1 MANENVK
8 PVTEEM
14 LKEENTSEEKEK
26 TTPKAE
32 SKKQVKN
39 TPDETS
45 TDEGKESGKNKGLS
59 QEKVNELVGQART
72 EGRESAAK
80 ELLESLGVES
90 QDNLQAMLDEYNE
103 MKRGQMSA
111 LERLETDLEAERK
124 AKEKLS
130 DSAEKAKSRA
140 AEALLRAEVARLAS
154 GKFADV
160 DVVLKIMEPQDIE
173 INLDEGT
180 VTGVEKSLDALAEQY
195 PWMLSKTSKVSQTS
209 TTNPA
214 NPNRKTGKTDDQR
227 TAEYFGRQGSDFWGG
242 SGVRIISGED
252 E

>member
-14 LKEENTSEEKEK
+14 LEGDTSETKEK
-26 TTPKAE
+26 TSPKSE
-32 SKKQVKN
+32 PKTQVEN

-45 TDEGKESGKNKGLS
+45 TDEGKKSGKPKGLS
-59 QEKVNELVGQART
+59 QDKVNELVGKART
-72 EGRESAAK
+72 EGEKRAAK
-80 ELLESLGVES
+80 KLLEDLGAES
-90 QDNLQAMLDEYNE
+90 QDDLQAMLEEYNE

-124 AKEKLS
+124 EKQKLS
-130 DSAEKAKSRA
+130 ETAENARSRA

-160 DVVLKIMEPQDIE
+160 DVVMKVMEPQDIE

-180 VTGVEKSLDALAEQY
+180 VTGVEKTLDALAEQY
-195 PWMLSKTSKVSQTS
+195 PWMLSKGSKVSQTS

-214 NPNRKTGKTDDQR
+214 NPNRKTGKTDEQR
-227 TAEYFGRQGSDFWGG
+227 SAEYFGRQGNDFWGG
-242 SGVRIISGED
+242 GGVRVISGD
-252 E
+252 EE